1 MSSYKCLIKRV
12 ALSSQITRRG
22 RCCDHQVGLGL
33 WPQPRGRQ
41 EQEQVRAQSP
51 SPQGR
56 PQVQPERPQPRQGQP
71 PQQGR
76 ERPRAR
82 VRCLSLVQA
91 QQAERTLQRLSPQ
104 SEIMNQLRTFLAE
117 TIWNSFLP
125 QPAQA
130 PAPVEPPP
138 APSLQGWG
146 RWPGPWWPPRAPH
159 SWRGRG
165 RSRRQGASAPC
176 CCSVPQDWFRRTSE
190 LSWPSSAKKTLCFF
204 SHFKRQPSFLPR
216 CVGGDLRI
224 LCAVGLCA
232 GNQLLFVTDSTYLTA
247 VRCRPGW
254 SSGRGPGLTNCLLP
268 PRPGLSLVWR
278 VLWECGVWA
287 DLAWLGANCHRQGS
301 LLFLAGSRPQ
311 CGISPLSSPRMS
323 HRPNSR
329 DCLNWSSLHFWV
341 IGCVDWLFDQTIIQ
355 MTHYSIKGQ
364 LLLNT
369 YTWYLF
375 IDPIKWHPKSE

>member
-1 MSSYKCLIKRV
+1 
-12 ALSSQITRRG
+12 
-22 RCCDHQVGLGL
+22 
-33 WPQPRGRQ
+33 
-41 EQEQVRAQSP
+41 
-51 SPQGR
+51 
-56 PQVQPERPQPRQGQP
+56 
-71 PQQGR
+71 
-76 ERPRAR
+76 
-82 VRCLSLVQA
+82 
-91 QQAERTLQRLSPQ
+91 
-104 SEIMNQLRTFLAE
+104 MNQLRTFLAE
-117 TIWNSFLP
+117 NIWNSFLP

-130 PAPVEPPP
+130 PAPGEPPP

-190 LSWPSSAKKTLCFF
+190 LSWPSSTKKTLCFF

-278 VLWECGVWA
+278 VLWECGVWSVGRPGLTGSQLSQA
-287 DLAWLGANCHRQGS
+287 GLSPLPGRIQTSMWNISS
-301 LLFLAGSRPQ
+301 LLPARESSPKLAG
-311 CGISPLSSPRMS
+311 LFE
-323 HRPNSR
+323 
-329 DCLNWSSLHFWV
+329 LKLHFWV

-364 LLLNT
+364 LT
-369 YTWYLF
+369 Q
-375 IDPIKWHPKSE
+375 